1 MKTAWV
7 CLSLGQ
13 ENTGYLKTWIRVS
26 ELSGTLGR
34 EASAWERSWKRKEA
48 AWWDSSGPGL
58 QQARCRPRLSLWW
71 APSCHP
77 QHTFHQALSLLSSKI
92 HIHRFC
98 NYSLSR
104 FPNTGLGEDCLVL
117 GHLLSL
123 TMWSPEFD
131 PRTTKSTKQHICK
144 SPKRKGTV
152 LGLWSRS
159 F

>member
-1 MKTAWV
+1 MSLLIFGAGKYRLFKDMNQSFRAKWDARQRSQ
-7 CLSLGQ
+7 CLGKKL
-13 ENTGYLKTWIRVS
+13 ED
-26 ELSGTLGR
+26 
-34 EASAWERSWKRKEA
+34 RKEA